1 MFITDPEKCRWTTL
15 CSQVIRDIR
24 EFESNKKRDIEN
36 VFLDNKGRSFRKG
49 LLNLYHYKPVNAQE
63 MF

>member
-1 MFITDPEKCRWTTL
+1 MFIIDPEKCRWTTL

-24 EFESNKKRDIEN
+24 EFESDKKRDIEN
-36 VFLDNKGRSFRKG
+36 VFLDNKGRSFRKR

>member
-24 EFESNKKRDIEN
+24 EFESDKKRDIEN
-36 VFLDNKGRSFRKG
+36 VFLDKEGHSGKGF
-49 LLNLYHYKPVNAQE
+49 
-63 MF
+63 